1 MSEELLNT
9 KEAAEYLGVHEKQLY
24 MLIKEKRI
32 PATRVT
38 GKWIFPRKLLDEC
51 IETDA
56 RRNLGKARERAR
68 KGEGVLLGAGSDDPV
83 LALLAGELRRS
94 NSPETVLFLASIGS
108 TEGLRALNRGDVD
121 LTFSHLLDPETGE
134 YNLPFLP
141 RLVPDRAV
149 AAVNLVRREIGF
161 VVAPGN
167 PKRIR
172 TFKDLGK
179 KGLRII
185 NRQPG
190 SGTRVLLEQELAKA
204 GVSSKTLAGW
214 DRDATTHY
222 EVALAVHAGEADVGI
237 ASASV
242 AGLTGLGFVPLRE
255 ERFDMVLDRGTFFE
269 RRFQSLLDRLASSAF
284 RERVGRMGGYDFRD
298 CGTVLTREP

>member
-1 MSEELLNT
+1 MSEDLLNT
-9 KEAAEYLGVHEKQLY
+9 KEAAQYLGVHEKQLY

-51 IETDA
+51 IEVDA

-68 KGEGVLLGAGSDDPV
+68 KAEGALLGAGSDDPV
-83 LALLAGELRRS
+83 LSLLAGELRKS
-94 NSPETVLFLASIGS
+94 GSPDAVLFLAAIGS
-108 TEGLRALNRGDVD
+108 TEGLKALNRGDVD
-121 LTFSHLLDPETGE
+121 LAFSHLFDPETGE
-134 YNLPFLP
+134 YNVPFLP
-141 RLVPDRAV
+141 RLVPDRPV
-149 AAVNLVRREIGF
+149 AAVNLFRREIGF

-167 PKRIR
+167 PKRVRAI
-172 TFKDLGK
+172 KDLGK
-179 KGLRII
+179 KGLRLV
-185 NRQPG
+185 NRQAG

-204 GVSSKTLAGW
+204 GISPKGIVGW
-214 DRDATTHY
+214 EREATTHY
-222 EVALAVHAGEADVGI
+222 EVALTVHADEADVGI

-255 ERFDMVLDRGTFFE
+255 ERFDMVLDRAIFFE
-269 RRFQSLLDRLASSAF
+269 RRFQSLLDRLASVAF

>member
-9 KEAAEYLGVHEKQLY
+9 REAARYLGVHEKQLY
-24 MLIKEKRI
+24 MLVKEKRI

-51 IETDA
+51 IEADA
-56 RRNLGKARERAR
+56 RRNLGQARERGR
-68 KGEGVLLGAGSDDPV
+68 KVAGALLGAGSDDPV

-94 NSPETVLFLASIGS
+94 GPPETLLFLAAIGS
-108 TEGLRALNRGDVD
+108 TEGLKALNRGDVD
-121 LTFSHLLDPETGE
+121 LSFSHLLDPETGE

-149 AAVNLVRREIGF
+149 AAVNLFRREIGF

-167 PKRIR
+167 PKRVR
-172 TFKDLGK
+172 AFKDLGK
-179 KGLRII
+179 KGLRIV
-185 NRQPG
+185 NRQAG

-204 GVSSKTLAGW
+204 GVASKGITGW
-214 DRDATTHY
+214 EREASTHY
-222 EVALAVHAGEADVGI
+222 EIALAVHAGEADVGI
-237 ASASV
+237 ASAAV

-255 ERFDMVLDRGTFFE
+255 ERFDMVLERSIFFE
-269 RRFQSLLDRLASSAF
+269 RRFQSLLDRLASASF

>member
-1 MSEELLNT
+1 MPEDLLNT
-9 KEAAEYLGVHEKQLY
+9 KEAAQYLGVHEKQLY

-51 IETDA
+51 IEVDA
-56 RRNLGKARERAR
+56 RRNLGKARERTR
-68 KGEGVLLGAGSDDPV
+68 KGEGALLGAGSDDPV
-83 LALLAGELRRS
+83 LALLAGELRKS
-94 NSPETVLFLASIGS
+94 GPSETVLFLASIGS
-108 TEGLRALNRGDVD
+108 TEGLKALNRGDVD
-121 LTFSHLLDPETGE
+121 LSFSHLLDPETGE

-141 RLVPDRAV
+141 QLVPDRPV
-149 AAVNLVRREIGF
+149 AAVNLFRREIGF

-167 PKRIR
+167 PRR
-172 TFKDLGK
+172 VRAFKDLGK
-179 KGLRII
+179 KGLRLV
-185 NRQPG
+185 NRQAG
-190 SGTRVLLEQELAKA
+190 SGTRILLEQELAKA
-204 GVSSKTLAGW
+204 GVSGKSIAGW
-214 DRDATTHY
+214 EREVTTHY
-222 EVALAVHAGEADVGI
+222 EVALAVHAGEADVGL

-255 ERFDMVLDRGTFFE
+255 ERFDMVLDRSIFFE
-269 RRFQSLLDRLASSAF
+269 RRFQSLLDRLTSTAF

>member
-1 MSEELLNT
+1 MSEDLLNT
-9 KEAAEYLGVHEKQLY
+9 KEAAQYLGVHEKQLY

-68 KGEGVLLGAGSDDPV
+68 KAEGALLGAGSDDPV
-83 LALLAGELRRS
+83 LALLAGELRKS
-94 NSPETVLFLASIGS
+94 GSPETVLFLASIGS
-108 TEGLRALNRGDVD
+108 TEGLKALNRGDVD
-121 LTFSHLLDPETGE
+121 LSFSHLFDPATGE

-149 AAVNLVRREIGF
+149 AAVNLFRREIGF

-167 PKRIR
+167 PKRVR
-172 TFKDLGK
+172 AFKDLGK
-179 KGLRII
+179 RGLRLV
-185 NRQPG
+185 NRQAG

-204 GVSSKTLAGW
+204 GVSTKAIAGW
-214 DRDATTHY
+214 DREASTHY
-222 EVALAVHAGEADVGI
+222 EVALAVHAGEADVGL

-255 ERFDMVLDRGTFFE
+255 ERFDMVLDRSIFFE
-269 RRFQSLLDRLASSAF
+269 RRFQSLLDRLTSTTF
-284 RERVGRMGGYDFRD
+284 RESVSRMRGYDFRD